1 MSPRMIESPDKLLP
15 DAELRRLQSGSYEAK
30 IEEVTRAVHAGLGD
44 VPFEVVATQESGAVV
59 YSGGKY
65 VRVELTE
72 NGPVLVDLDVEVFDA
87 ASMHGFVEREAG
99 LVVDLFL
106 RGEVKSAVVRLENLV
121 PKIRISG
128 GKVAKIE
135 GMIAA
140 PRPWKRLFESREDHI
155 LGFIADDVEALEEGQ
170 LRQKF
175 GRLYDGAIEE
185 GKLDAYED
193 RVTEGLRIV
202 LDRLGQVRDEVGT
215 ALAEAT
221 DALSEST
228 GPVAEMFGRFA
239 DDLFDDL
246 YTIHESG
253 SHAIEA
259 VDDIRSRGRLCDTLV
274 GGLHDREVAG
284 RFVVVVAN
292 RMVEAS

>member
-1 MSPRMIESPDKLLP
+1 MIESPNKLLP
-15 DAELRRLQSGSYEAK
+15 DAELRRLRSGSYEVK
-30 IEEVTRAVHAGLGD
+30 IEEVARAVRAGLGD
-44 VPFEVVATQESGAVV
+44 VPFEVVATQEYGAVV

-72 NGPVLVDLDVEVFDA
+72 DGPTLSDLDVEVFDMT
-87 ASMHGFVEREAG
+87 SMHGFVGREAG
-99 LVVDLFL
+99 VVVDLFL
-106 RGEVKSAVVRLENLV
+106 RGEMKSAVSRLENLV
-121 PKIRISG
+121 PKTRVSG

-140 PRPWKRLFESREDHI
+140 PRPWRRLFEAREDHI
-155 LGFIADDVEALEEGQ
+155 LGFIEGDVEALEEGR

-175 GRLYDGAIEE
+175 GKLYDGAIEE
-185 GKLDAYED
+185 GKLSAYED

-202 LDRLGQVRDEVGT
+202 IDRLGQIRDEVGT
-215 ALAEAT
+215 ALAVAT
-221 DALSEST
+221 TTLSEST
-228 GPVAEMFGRFA
+228 GPIADMFARFA
-239 DDLFDDL
+239 DDLFADL
-246 YTIHESG
+246 CAIHESG